1 MENLVVTTFQNAQ
14 AAGDGLNRLKELDQL
29 GDISIYNMAMIRKTD
44 EKQFELLHHE
54 GPDTEA
60 MPATG
65 AITGSLI
72 GAIAGPLGMAI
83 GMLTGVMVGSL
94 DEHGSEDRASEFL
107 DRVSKQLTPGTYA
120 IVLDVEEDGEFIV
133 NSYMEPFQGKTT
145 HTDIAGLYDEYDEEQ
160 WDELDKEI
168 DDEEKEWKNA
178 LDKDKASIKVKID
191 KLKAEQNEKL
201 AKTKIV
207 AAERKNHLQTKINA
221 LDQRIKAGGEKA
233 KEKLQERKEKL
244 NQSLTQWNDKMDWA
258 FA

>member
-1 MENLVVTTFQNAQ
+1 MVTTFQNAQ

-160 WDELDKEI
+160 WDELDK
-168 DDEEKEWKNA
+168 
-178 LDKDKASIKVKID
+178 DKASIKVKID